1 MNRRAFDRLAVV
13 ATRRGLA
20 GVAAGALAARARPA
34 AADPVSAADCAT
46 TQAAVFGAER
56 VAQTFVAAVGG
67 KVSALRLRVQNGPE
81 ESGKFV
87 VQLLEVDPDT
97 AVPTDKVLAV
107 KRIKPGTL
115 DGTDNVLLEARFKR
129 KAATKVVAGRRYA
142 VAVFRDG
149 SSLVN
154 VRGQPSAAACPGSV
168 AFVSEKPKGAFSP
181 VATSDMA
188 HEVLVGS

>member
-56 VAQTFVAAVGG
+56 VAQTFVALAGG
-67 KVSALRLRVQNGPE
+67 KVSARRLRVQNGW
-81 ESGKFV
+81 GAAGTFV
-87 VQLLEVDPDT
+87 VHLLAVDPDT
-97 AVPTDKVLAV
+97 AVPTDKVLAAT
-107 KRIKPGTL
+107 RIKPGTL
-115 DGTDNVLLEARFKR
+115 DGADNVLLEARLRR
-129 KAATKVVAGRRYA
+129 KSAAKVVVGRRYA

-154 VRGQPSAAACPGSV
+154 VRGQPSAAACPGSA

-181 VATSDMA
+181 VATFDMA

>member
-97 AVPTDKVLAV
+97 AVPTDKVLAA
-107 KRIKPGTL
+107 KRIKPSTL

-129 KAATKVVAGRRYA
+129 KAAAKVVVGQRYA

-154 VRGQPSAAACPGSV
+154 VRGQPSAAACPGSA

-181 VATSDMA
+181 VATFDMA